1 MPEFSLSTPC
11 HAKVPRLRDEGG
23 SLLHMSACFIRCLWL
38 SKSIDRHSVTRRFS
52 YWFLIAIFIVAIVIG
67 ALRPLR
73 VSPAYQVI
81 GVIQFAAVVWAAWT
95 LGARAITTG
104 NRGPRLLAQA
114 GIFLITPFALLALL
128 WVGLGPPWQATPPE
142 NQMRYL
148 VLAAM
153 AIAIVVGFVVLRE
166 ALGEADKKF
175 RSSVGFATIL
185 LAGPLY
191 LLFDAFGFGVSTARL
206 HGGEVPTAFHDLNA
220 VVDMILFLAG
230 ALTYISTAAF
240 AVSLGRAQWIGRGA
254 ARAFMI
260 ISLVALL
267 LLVIRG
273 LHFPDPRALS
283 MPWYTNPGF
292 IVGIPAVPFII
303 PFLFGVVLLRR
314 AGDTVKA
321 SGDGELV

>member
-1 MPEFSLSTPC
+1 
-11 HAKVPRLRDEGG
+11 
-23 SLLHMSACFIRCLWL
+23 
-38 SKSIDRHSVTRRFS
+38 VTCRFS

-67 ALRPLR
+67 AIRPLR

-81 GVIQFAAVVWAAWT
+81 GVIQFAAMVWAAWT

-104 NRGPRLLAQA
+104 NRGPRLLALA

-148 VLAAM
+148 VLTAM

-191 LLFDAFGFGVSTARL
+191 LIFDAFGFGVSTARL
-206 HGGEVPTAFHDLNA
+206 HGGEIPPAFHDLN
-220 VVDMILFLAG
+220 VVIDMILFLAG
-230 ALTYISTAAF
+230 ALTYIATAAF
-240 AVSLGRAQWIGRGA
+240 AVSLGQAQWLGRGA
-254 ARAFMI
+254 ARAFTI
-260 ISLVALL
+260 VSLVALL
-267 LLVIRG
+267 LLLIRG
-273 LHFPDPRALS
+273 LRFPDPHALS
-283 MPWYTNPGF
+283 TPWYTSPGF

-314 AGDTVKA
+314 AGDTAKA
-321 SGDGELV
+321 SGDGESV

>member
-1 MPEFSLSTPC
+1 MT
-11 HAKVPRLRDEGG
+11 A
-23 SLLHMSACFIRCLWL
+23 
-38 SKSIDRHSVTRRFS
+38 RRFS
-52 YWFLIAIFIVAIVIG
+52 YWFLFAIFIVAIVLG
-67 ALRPLR
+67 AIRPLR

-81 GVIQFAAVVWAAWT
+81 GTIQFAAMAFSAWT
-95 LGARAITTG
+95 LGARAITAAA
-104 NRGPRLLAQA
+104 RGPRLLALA

-128 WVGLGPPWQATPPE
+128 WVGLGPPWQATPAE

-148 VLAAM
+148 VLTAM

-166 ALGEADKKF
+166 ALSEADEKF
-175 RSSVGFATIL
+175 GSSVGFATIL

-191 LLFDAFGFGVSTARL
+191 LIFDAFGFGVSTARL
-206 HGGEVPTAFHDLNA
+206 HGGEVPSAVRDLGA
-220 VVDMILFLAG
+220 AIDMILFLAG
-230 ALTYISTAAF
+230 ALTYFATAAF
-240 AVSLGRAQWIGRGA
+240 AVALGQARWIGRGA

-273 LHFPDPRALS
+273 LHFPDPHALS
-283 MPWYTNPGF
+283 TPWYTSPGF

-314 AGDTVKA
+314 AGEINKA
-321 SGDGELV
+321 DSQSDL